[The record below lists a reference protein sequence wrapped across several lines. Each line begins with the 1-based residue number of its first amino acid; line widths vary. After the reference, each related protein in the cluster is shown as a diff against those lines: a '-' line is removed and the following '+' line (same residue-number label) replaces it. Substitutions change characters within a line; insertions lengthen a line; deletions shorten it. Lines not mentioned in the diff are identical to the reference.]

1 MNFISF
7 YLQAYIQNLA
17 EDGPVVTEKQL
28 YFLFVNDLG
37 QRSRNDI
44 DRQYVLIN
52 TIIFRSKAA
61 IVFEKSTFPTEKP
74 KLQNLTLS

>member
-1 MNFISF
+1 MSMAAILVMWRALSGWIFISL

-37 QRSRNDI
+37 QRPRNDL
-44 DRQYVLIN
+44 DLQYVYLH
-52 TIIFRSKAA
+52 
-61 IVFEKSTFPTEKP
+61 
-74 KLQNLTLS
+74 

>member
-1 MNFISF
+1 MNFISL

-37 QRSRNDI
+37 QRSRNDL
-44 DRQYVLIN
+44 DQQYVY
-52 TIIFRSKAA
+52 
-61 IVFEKSTFPTEKP
+61 PH
-74 KLQNLTLS
+74 